1 VNNNEICGI
10 REKSIDNLSRLRVL
24 SLRNNKVTMM
34 QERAFRAL
42 KSNMMHLDVAGLI
55 LKLVNS
61 HKCIHKVHC
70 IVRKS
75 SFLLVRINVAARMDG
90 RSTTIAAKEP
100 NARVT

>member
-1 VNNNEICGI
+1 MNNNEICGI

-42 KSNMMHLDVAGLI
+42 KSNMMHLDVAGKQSKTSNQRKYSQSALY
-55 LKLVNS
+55 
-61 HKCIHKVHC
+61 

-75 SFLLVRINVAARMDG
+75 SFLFVRINVAAGMDG
-90 RSTTIAAKEP
+90 RGAAVAASKP
-100 NARVT
+100 SARVA